1 MYVPVWPCVTAQK
14 RSFFRSA
21 ALLVCSGTITYVNV
35 EIGYAFANFF
45 GGFTIESELSA
56 AGFWSLEA
64 AARIPREPGVVNLPE
79 LFFIAKY
86 FRWFCSANAT
96 SA

>member
-1 MYVPVWPCVTAQK
+1 MTAQK
-14 RSFFRSA
+14 RNVLRSA
-21 ALLVCSGTITYVNV
+21 ALPVCSGTITYVNV
-35 EIGYAFANFF
+35 EIGYASGYFA
-45 GGFTIESELSA
+45 GGFTIDSELSA

-64 AARIPREPGVVNLPE
+64 AATIPREPGVANLPE

-86 FRWFCSANAT
+86 CRWFASANAT